1 MRFVICSVFYPYRG
15 GIAQF
20 NARIFQELAKEHD
33 VYAVNFSRQYPGLL
47 FPGKTQVV
55 SAEDRAQAIPS
66 SRFLDS
72 IWPPS
77 WKSTAEAI
85 KTMAPDVVIMRHWV
99 TVLAPAQASVARR
112 LTLAG
117 IPVVLVVD
125 NAIPHE
131 RKWYDRLL
139 ISKLFRQV
147 RGFMVMS
154 DKVLRDVHEL
164 APGKPTAIH
173 AHPPYSHFGVP
184 ADRQAAHRRLSTNP
198 SLRTLLFFGFIRD
211 YKGLDLLLEAYAGLP
226 DQYQLIIAGECYGSF
241 ANYQRQIDA
250 LSDAHRVI
258 QHIRYIPDQEVADYF
273 SAADVVVLPYK
284 SATQSG
290 IAAIARH
297 FGTPVILSDAG
308 GLAEGVSEGAG
319 ITIVQGVTSEKL
331 RAAIEAFFNGG
342 HREAVLPEDDAAA
355 WRSYTRTLLE
365 LCTQIIGKK

>member
-1 MRFVICSVFYPYRG
+1 
-15 GIAQF
+15 
-20 NARIFQELAKEHD
+20 
-33 VYAVNFSRQYPGLL
+33 
-47 FPGKTQVV
+47 
-55 SAEDRAQAIPS
+55 
-66 SRFLDS
+66 
-72 IWPPS
+72 
-77 WKSTAEAI
+77 
-85 KTMAPDVVIMRHWV
+85 MAPDVVIMRHWV